1 MHRIFFFIWVLIAP
15 FWVRCSA
22 QQVSAETES
31 FQLISNELY
40 VSGAQNTDAYLPLLQ
55 GKKIG
60 VVANQTSVIGR
71 KHLVDSLLTHGIDI
85 VKIFTPEHGFRGAA
99 DAGAAVN
106 HGKDE
111 ATGLPIVSLYGKN
124 KKPSSEMLR
133 GIDLILFDLQDVGVR
148 FYTYIST
155 LTYVMEAA
163 AENQLPVIVLDRP
176 NPNGFYVD
184 GPVLQPGNKSF
195 IGLHQVPVVY
205 GMTIG
210 EYAKMVNGEGWL
222 NNSLLCDLTVIP
234 INNYNRN
241 AIYEL
246 SVKPSPNLPTWESI
260 YLYPTLCF
268 FEGTIVSVGR
278 GTDTPFQVFGHP
290 DMRGGTCFIPQSK
303 DGASKPLLEGQRCR
317 GENKTDFAHDFAN
330 NTNQIH
336 LQWIIDSYQQLK
348 DKKFFTNYFRLLS
361 GNDTLQQQI
370 EAGLDENQI
379 RASWQKELDA
389 FQKIRQKYLM
399 Y

>member
-1 MHRIFFFIWVLIAP
+1 MHRIFFFVWVLIAP
-15 FWVRCSA
+15 FLVRCSA
-22 QQVSAETES
+22 QQVSVEKES
-31 FQLISNELY
+31 IQLISNELY
-40 VSGAQNTDAYLPLLQ
+40 ISGAQNTKAYLPLLQ

-71 KHLVDSLLTHGIDI
+71 THLVDSLLTHGIDI
-85 VKIFTPEHGFRGAA
+85 VKIFTPEHGFRGTV
-99 DAGAAVN
+99 DAGATVN

-111 ATGLPIVSLYGKN
+111 ATGLPIISLYGKN

-176 NPNGFYVD
+176 TPNGFYVD

-246 SVKPSPNLPTWESI
+246 PVKPSPNLPTWESI

-278 GTDTPFQVFGHP
+278 GTDMPFQVFGHP
-290 DMRGGTCFIPQSK
+290 SMRGGTCFIPQSK
-303 DGASKPLLEGQRCR
+303 DGVSKPLLEGQRCR

-370 EAGLDENQI
+370 ESGLDENQI

>member
-1 MHRIFFFIWVLIAP
+1 MHRIFFFVWVLIAP

-22 QQVSAETES
+22 QQVSVEKES
-31 FQLISNELY
+31 IQLISNELY
-40 VSGAQNTDAYLPLLQ
+40 ISGAQNTKAYLPLLQ

-71 KHLVDSLLTHGIDI
+71 THLVDSLMTQGIDI
-85 VKIFTPEHGFRGAA
+85 VKIFTPEHGFRGTV
-99 DAGAAVN
+99 DAGATVN

-111 ATGLPIVSLYGKN
+111 ATGLPIISLYGKN

-176 NPNGFYVD
+176 TPNGFYVD

-246 SVKPSPNLPTWESI
+246 PVKPSPNLPTWESI

-278 GTDTPFQVFGHP
+278 GTDMPFQVFGHP
-290 DMRGGTCFIPQSK
+290 SMRGGTCFIPQSK
-303 DGASKPLLEGQRCR
+303 DGVSKPLLEGQRCR

-370 EAGLDENQI
+370 ESGLDENQI